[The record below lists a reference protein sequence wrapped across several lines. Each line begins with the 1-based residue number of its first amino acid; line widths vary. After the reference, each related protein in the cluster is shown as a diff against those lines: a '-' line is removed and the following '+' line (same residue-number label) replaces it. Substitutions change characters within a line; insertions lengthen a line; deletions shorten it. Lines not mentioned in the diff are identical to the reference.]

1 MEIIL
6 ILYIFGM
13 FAPLIGGVIYCEFTY
28 GRETNFEKSLQEIID
43 NYHDSCRQP

>member
-6 ILYIFGM
+6 ILYIFSM
-13 FAPLIGGVIYCEFTY
+13 FGVLIGGFIYCEYTY

-43 NYHDSCRQP
+43 NYHNSWCQL

>member
-13 FAPLIGGVIYCEFTY
+13 FAPLIGGVIYCEYTY
-28 GRETNFEKSLQEIID
+28 GRETKFENSLQEIID
-43 NYHDSCRQP
+43 NYHELCRQL

>member
-1 MEIIL
+1 MEIFL

-13 FAPLIGGVIYCEFTY
+13 FAPLIGGDIYCEYTY

-43 NYHDSCRQP
+43 NYHNSWCQL

>member
-13 FAPLIGGVIYCEFTY
+13 FAPLIGGVIYCEYTY
-28 GRETNFEKSLQEIID
+28 GRETKLEKSLQEIID
-43 NYHDSCRQP
+43 NYYNSLCQL

>member
-1 MEIIL
+1 MEIIP

-13 FAPLIGGVIYCEFTY
+13 FAPLIGGVIYCEYTY

-43 NYHDSCRQP
+43 NYHDLCRQL

>member
-13 FAPLIGGVIYCEFTY
+13 FGVLIGGVIYCEYTY
-28 GRETNFEKSLQEIID
+28 GRKTNFEKSLQEIID
-43 NYHDSCRQP
+43 NYHDLCRQL